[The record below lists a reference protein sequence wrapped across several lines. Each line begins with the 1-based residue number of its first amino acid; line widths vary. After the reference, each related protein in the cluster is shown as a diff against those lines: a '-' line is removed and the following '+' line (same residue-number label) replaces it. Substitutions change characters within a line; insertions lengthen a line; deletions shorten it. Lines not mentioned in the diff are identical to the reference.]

1 MVVVLLRGYRHGI
14 YVKAFCFKQ
23 TGADGGQNNDNSLA
37 TLVFSLT
44 PEEKQVLEME
54 PVLQQGRSADVN
66 WGCWCM
72 PCHAGRSV

>member
-1 MVVVLLRGYRHGI
+1 MVVVLLRGCRHGI
-14 YVKAFCFKQ
+14 FVKAFCFKQ
-23 TGADGGQNNDNSLA
+23 TGAEGEQENDNSLA

-44 PEEKQVLEME
+44 QEERQVLEME
-54 PVLQQGRSADVN
+54 PVLQEGRSTDPN